1 MDVNDDAQLLS
12 RSRAGDAAAY
22 AQLYERHV
30 GTALHVARQMT
41 DEAEDVVSD
50 AFART
55 YTVLREGRG
64 PDVAFRPYL
73 LRAVRNAAIDRHRRV
88 RRITPRESLE
98 EAETPLHHAQP
109 TADPAI
115 DRLEQQLV
123 AQAFQSLPE
132 RWQMVLWH
140 TEVQG
145 EAPAQVAPLLGISPR
160 AVAQL
165 AVRAREGL
173 RTAWLQEHIV
183 TAPPGHEEM
192 VHLLAAH
199 VRGSLGV
206 RDRRALETH
215 LTECVDCRR
224 LRDELKDVNNR
235 LRVILVPALLGLS
248 IAKLAWGAPPAA
260 AAAAVPVAGAAAVG
274 TARDGVS
281 GLAGGAAAGG
291 AHGSGTAG
299 AASAAAAGGTVSAP
313 SAAGSTAGAGGLLA
327 ATVAAV
333 SQPVTAGLVAAA
345 VATTGFGAYV
355 AIGSRPADPAPPGE
369 SRPAQVTPPSPGNS
383 GPPSPSTGPTSGSP
397 GPGATDSASPTGGG
411 SPSPT
416 TAPGSGTPDSTGPTP
431 PPSTSGSVTAT
442 DPSTSG
448 SSSASTGATSSG
460 PTTGS
465 SAPATPGSSAPSS
478 TPGSPG
484 SSSGPSP
491 SSTSSPT
498 SSSATPSATGPNTKT
513 PPP

>member
-12 RSRAGDAAAY
+12 RSRAGDAGAY

-55 YTVLREGRG
+55 YTVIREGRG

-109 TADPAI
+109 PADPAI

-145 EAPAQVAPLLGISPR
+145 ETPAQVAPLLGISPR

-183 TAPPGHEEM
+183 AAPPGHEEM
-192 VHLLAAH
+192 VRLLAAH
-199 VRGSLGV
+199 VRGSLGL

-215 LTECVDCRR
+215 LTECVGCRR

-248 IAKLAWGAPPAA
+248 VAKLAWGAPPAA
-260 AAAAVPVAGAAAVG
+260 AAATVPAVGAATVG

-291 AHGSGTAG
+291 APGSGTAG
-299 AASAAAAGGTVSAP
+299 AASAAAVGGTVSAP
-313 SAAGSTAGAGGLLA
+313 SAAGSAAGAGGLLA
-327 ATVAAV
+327 ATMAAV

-355 AIGSRPADPAPPGE
+355 AISSRPADPAPPGE
-369 SRPAQVTPPSPGNS
+369 SRPAQVTPPSPGN
-383 GPPSPSTGPTSGSP
+383 TGPTSGSP
-397 GPGATDSASPTGGG
+397 GPGTTDSASPTESG

-416 TAPGSGTPDSTGPTP
+416 TAPGSGTPDSPGATP
-431 PPSTSGSVTAT
+431 PSSTSGSGTAT
-442 DPSTSG
+442 DPSTGG
-448 SSSASTGATSSG
+448 SSSAGTGATSSG
-460 PTTGS
+460 PSTGS
-465 SAPATPGSSAPSS
+465 SAPAAPGSSPPSS
-478 TPGSPG
+478 APGSPG
-484 SSSGPSP
+484 SSSTPSP
-491 SSTSSPT
+491 SGTSSST
-498 SSSATPSATGPNTKT
+498 SSSATPSATSPNRRT